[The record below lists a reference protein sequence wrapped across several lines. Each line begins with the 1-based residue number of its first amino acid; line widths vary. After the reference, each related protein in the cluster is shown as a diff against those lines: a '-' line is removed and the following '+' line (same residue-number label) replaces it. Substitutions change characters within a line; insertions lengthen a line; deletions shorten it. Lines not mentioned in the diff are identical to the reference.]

1 VRRKKALQRLRLKA
15 ERQNKT
21 VEVTQDECLY
31 VDGSLFF
38 SMKDGFVQKSVS
50 SNVVNGAGISDIHI
64 MASNNDYSSVIT
76 TVSFNSRGFN
86 APRNII

>member
-1 VRRKKALQRLRLKA
+1 MRRKKALQRLRLKA

-50 SNVVNGAGISDIHI
+50 SNVVNGAGISDTH
-64 MASNNDYSSVIT
+64 N
-76 TVSFNSRGFN
+76 G
-86 APRNII
+86 